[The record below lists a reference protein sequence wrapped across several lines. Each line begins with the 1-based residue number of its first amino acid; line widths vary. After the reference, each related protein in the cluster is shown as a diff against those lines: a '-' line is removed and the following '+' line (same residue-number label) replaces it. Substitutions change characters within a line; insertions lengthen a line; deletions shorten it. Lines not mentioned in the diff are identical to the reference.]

1 LTSDYP
7 KISDA
12 SITSKLYI
20 DGEYVGIAT
29 EYCNPYSQGNSSQAD
44 YGYGVKFQL
53 GGTMKR
59 NSTTTL
65 NALSMSI
72 DNLRVYDTRV
82 LSASEVKEIYEA

>member
-1 LTSDYP
+1 MLP
-7 KISDA
+7 
-12 SITSKLYI
+12 LQ
-20 DGEYVGIAT
+20 VGVAT

-82 LSASEVKEIYEA
+82 LSASEVKEIYEAEK

>member
-1 LTSDYP
+1 MPL
-7 KISDA
+7 
-12 SITSKLYI
+12 LQ
-20 DGEYVGIAT
+20 V
-29 EYCNPYSQGNSSQAD
+29 NSSQAD

-82 LSASEVKEIYEA
+82 LSASEVKEIYEVEKQN